1 VILIDTNLLLY
12 AHVSGYAEHRKAK
25 SWLVE
30 QLGGATPV
38 GLPWQCLLGFVRLL
52 SNPKIYSRATP
63 IPEAW
68 RQVREWLTLDNVWIP
83 QPTERHIDILGELL
97 PLVGR
102 NFNLVSDA
110 HLAAIAI
117 EHGLTLCSADT
128 DFARFPKLRWVNP
141 LAPSA

>member
-12 AHVSGYAEHRKAK
+12 AHVSVYAEHRKAK
-25 SWLVE
+25 GWFLE

-52 SNPKIYSRATP
+52 SNPKIYSHATP

-68 RQVREWLTLDNVWIP
+68 RQVREWLTIDNVWIP
-83 QPTERHIDILGELL
+83 QPTERHVDILGELL

-128 DFARFPKLRWVNP
+128 DFARFPKLRWINP
-141 LAPSA
+141 LAPGA

>member
-1 VILIDTNLLLY
+1 MILVDTNLLLY
-12 AHVSGYAEHRKAK
+12 AHVGVYAEHRKAK
-25 SWLVE
+25 DWLTE

-52 SNPKIYSRATP
+52 SNPKIYSRATS
-63 IPEAW
+63 IPDAW
-68 RQVREWLTLDNVWIP
+68 RQVREWLAFDNVWIP
-83 QPTERHIDILGELL
+83 QPTERHADILGELL

-117 EHGLTLCSADT
+117 EHGLALCSADT
-128 DFARFPKLRWVNP
+128 DFARFPKLRWINP
-141 LAPSA
+141 LT